1 MKISEMD
8 DEQIFEL
15 LMTSD
20 FADGYTSDEWT
31 FLMLK
36 FRYAY
41 RVEQSKHNSTKWK
54 IEILEQKIEG
64 LDGMNKSYSSKINDL
79 CSKIDSMKTKL
90 ASDLS
95 ISERFTGKINW
106 KDEN

>member
-1 MKISEMD
+1 MD

-41 RVEQSKHNSTKWK
+41 RV
-54 IEILEQKIEG
+54 
-64 LDGMNKSYSSKINDL
+64 
-79 CSKIDSMKTKL
+79 
-90 ASDLS
+90 
-95 ISERFTGKINW
+95 
-106 KDEN
+106 